1 MSTAHIIKKK
11 GSQTK
16 FKSTK
21 RLQKKMTGN
30 DIMSGFELAPG
41 VIVQNYINLEN
52 ESKENVN
59 LVTKKSIG
67 RSIKNI
73 ASQTCMPTL
82 KNILWSDVIENG
94 FEFW

>member
-1 MSTAHIIKKK
+1 
-11 GSQTK
+11 
-16 FKSTK
+16 
-21 RLQKKMTGN
+21 
-30 DIMSGFELAPG
+30 
-41 VIVQNYINLEN
+41 
-52 ESKENVN
+52 
-59 LVTKKSIG
+59 VTKKSIG